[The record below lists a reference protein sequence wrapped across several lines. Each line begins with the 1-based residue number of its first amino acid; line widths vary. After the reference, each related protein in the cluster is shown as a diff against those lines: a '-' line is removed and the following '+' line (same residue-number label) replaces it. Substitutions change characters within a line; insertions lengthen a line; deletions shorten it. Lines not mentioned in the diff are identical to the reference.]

1 MNKKIIASL
10 LAASVAASLLSVVS
24 FADPDGTTPLTVPK
38 AYKVPT
44 IDGHF
49 DENEGWGEPVAH
61 LTRADQAEDAGFAV
75 KAQSLEISEMEE
87 DTFCDDIK
95 VYYRWD
101 ETNVYF
107 CGVIVEPV
115 QENEAVDSG
124 NVWAGDGFQFDMATD
139 PDRTT
144 RTTFFLGLNSDDGTS
159 MVAVNRLEDDTDW
172 DDEWANGTYVFTR
185 DEATKTTVYEA
196 AFPWATS
203 IANTWKASI
212 GAQIQ
217 LRCIVLCNPGDIL
230 DINVPGIV
238 DGSYL
243 YYFVTLGDYADAD
256 VAQFAETEAPAPE
269 PAPAEAAPAEPA
281 ASAAE
286 TAAPAVA
293 PAETAAPAAETAA
306 PAPAAAPAA
315 PAAAAQTGD
324 AAAIVIL
331 AAAAALGTAVVVGKK
346 H

>member
-1 MNKKIIASL
+1 MTKKIIASL
-10 LAASVAASLLSVVS
+10 LAALVAASLLSVVS

-238 DGSYL
+238 DGSYY
-243 YYFVTLGDYADAD
+243 YYFVTLGDYAKAD

-269 PAPAEAAPAEPA
+269 PAPAEAAPAE
-281 ASAAE
+281 
-286 TAAPAVA
+286 TAAPAAAA

-324 AAAIVIL
+324 AAAVVIL

>member
-1 MNKKIIASL
+1 MTKKIIASL
-10 LAASVAASLLSVVS
+10 LAALVAASLLSVVS

-238 DGSYL
+238 DGSYY
-243 YYFVTLGDYADAD
+243 YYFVTLGDYAEAD

-269 PAPAEAAPAEPA
+269 PAPAEAAPAE
-281 ASAAE
+281 
-286 TAAPAVA
+286 TAAPAAAA

-324 AAAIVIL
+324 TAAVVIL
-331 AAAAALGTAVVVGKK
+331 AAVAALGTAVAVGRK

>member
-1 MNKKIIASL
+1 
-10 LAASVAASLLSVVS
+10 
-24 FADPDGTTPLTVPK
+24 
-38 AYKVPT
+38 
-44 IDGHF
+44 
-49 DENEGWGEPVAH
+49 
-61 LTRADQAEDAGFAV
+61 
-75 KAQSLEISEMEE
+75 MEE

-238 DGSYL
+238 DGSYY
-243 YYFVTLGDYADAD
+243 YYFVTLGDYAEAD
-256 VAQFAETEAPAPE
+256 VAQFAETEAPA
-269 PAPAEAAPAEPA
+269 EAAP
-281 ASAAE
+281 AE
-286 TAAPAVA
+286 TAAPAAAA

-324 AAAIVIL
+324 AAAVVIL
-331 AAAAALGTAVVVGKK
+331 AAVAALGTAVVVGKK